1 MEHIQEVLDQI
12 ESEVE
17 ILRSKALK
25 LKEDQKNTFKILKT
39 IVQSSQDHENLSDI
53 DKEEIE
59 ATVQRL
65 HGRLSSIGKLIS
77 KNQFFEFIF

>member
-1 MEHIQEVLDQI
+1 M
-12 ESEVE
+12 
-17 ILRSKALK
+17 
-25 LKEDQKNTFKILKT
+25 
-39 IVQSSQDHENLSDI
+39 QSSQDHENLSDV

-77 KNQFFEFIF
+77 KNQFLEFIF

>member
-65 HGRLSSIGKLIS
+65 HGRLSNIGKLIS
-77 KNQFFEFIF
+77 KNQFLEFIF